1 MKRPSMT
8 PREQRIAAVAAA
20 VAFVFLL
27 TSIWPAVTGWYRD
40 REQRIETLRADI
52 DRERRLAEEESQWAE
67 QRQQIE
73 QRRAVLRRQ
82 VFQESTAPLLSAS
95 IQRLV
100 RQHANDAGVSINA
113 TRLAESLQADDW
125 LLVEQTVS
133 FTLEDQNAT
142 LDFLRRLD
150 GSEPRL
156 RVSHFSMRTDRNQ
169 YSGDLTVVG
178 FARTGEQERMAGN
191 E

>member
-1 MKRPSMT
+1 MKWPSMT
-8 PREQRIAAVAAA
+8 PREQRMAGLAAL

-27 TSIWPAVTGWYRD
+27 SSAWPALTAMYQD
-40 REQRIETLRADI
+40 RSQQIEALRADI
-52 DRERRLAEEESQWAE
+52 ERERRLADEESQWQERSDRLE
-67 QRQQIE
+67 QRQAELQ
-73 QRRAVLRRQ
+73 RQ
-82 VFQESTAPLLSAS
+82 VFQENTAPLLSAS

-100 RQHANDAGVSINA
+100 RQHANEAGVSINA
-113 TRLAESLQADDW
+113 TRLAESLEADGW

-133 FTLEDQNAT
+133 FTLRNQNAT
-142 LDFLRRLD
+142 MDFLQRIN

-156 RVSHFSMRTDRNQ
+156 RVSRFNIRSNRQQ

-178 FARTGEQERMAGN
+178 FARTAEQDSVASN

>member
-1 MKRPSMT
+1 MT
-8 PREQRIAAVAAA
+8 PREQRMAGLAAVVA
-20 VAFVFLL
+20 VVFLL
-27 TSIWPAVTGWYRD
+27 SSLWPAVTGWYQE

-52 DRERRLAEEESQWAE
+52 DRERRLAGEEEQWA
-67 QRQQIE
+67 QRRQQIE
-73 QRRAVLRRQ
+73 QRSADLQRQ

-113 TRLAESLQADDW
+113 TRLAESLEADGW

-133 FTLEDQNAT
+133 FTLRDQSAT
-142 LDFLRRLD
+142 LDFLQRLSE
-150 GSEPRL
+150 SEPRL
-156 RVSHFSMRTDRNQ
+156 RVSRFNMRSNRNQ
-169 YSGDLTVVG
+169 YAGELTVVG
-178 FARTGEQERMAGN
+178 FARTGGQDSVASN